1 VQEICKMRSKLK
13 GLEHFSV
20 GEACYVLG
28 LAFIQANKKM
38 LALKH
43 LQKANDIVNKCQ
55 NILVDPELH
64 EKIARAIEYLLEPSS
79 PKSPQHST
87 TSS

>member
-1 VQEICKMRSKLK
+1 MRSELK
-13 GLEHFSV
+13 GLEHISV

-28 LAFIQANKKM
+28 LVFIQANKKM
-38 LALKH
+38 LALEH

-64 EKIARAIEYLLEPSS
+64 EKIARAIECLLEPSS
-79 PKSPQHST
+79 PKSSQHST

>member
-1 VQEICKMRSKLK
+1 M
-13 GLEHFSV
+13 SV

-38 LALKH
+38 LALEH

-55 NILVDPELH
+55 NILADPELR
-64 EKIARAIEYLLEPSS
+64 EKIGRAIECLLEPSS
-79 PKSPQHST
+79 PKSS
-87 TSS
+87 